1 MLLSRLPCELYR
13 PALWCPRGQ
22 FCARDRSCP
31 APLSARPRQA
41 SNTVRA
47 GWFPLLS
54 DMMKTSRMPQ
64 AMEQIDVVELYLLDP
79 DLVHPTHCDVLKEPD
94 GHKLAI
100 ANPR

>member
-1 MLLSRLPCELYR
+1 
-13 PALWCPRGQ
+13 
-22 FCARDRSCP
+22 
-31 APLSARPRQA
+31 
-41 SNTVRA
+41 
-47 GWFPLLS
+47 
-54 DMMKTSRMPQ
+54 MPQ